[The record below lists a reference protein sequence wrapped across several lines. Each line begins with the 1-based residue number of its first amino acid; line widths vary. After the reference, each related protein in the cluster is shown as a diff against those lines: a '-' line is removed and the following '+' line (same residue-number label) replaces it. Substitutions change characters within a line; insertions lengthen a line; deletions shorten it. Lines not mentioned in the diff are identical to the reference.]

1 MVLDHLKFRS
11 KIMLILVLSAFGMAI
26 LVGMALVNL
35 KSEMMDARRL
45 KTKHLVQTATTLVG
59 HYVEQANFGTMMEDD
74 AKKAALE
81 AIAVLRYGDD
91 SYFWISDNA
100 NLMVMDPINQELNGK
115 DLSKITDPAGQA
127 VFAAMTAAVAKDG
140 AGFVEYLWPKPGT
153 TEAVG
158 KIAYVQGV
166 ADWGWIIGTGVY
178 VDDVD
183 VAFRKEL
190 MEQGVRVVVILVL
203 ALVLSYWIGSTMVAA
218 MGRLNKHMHALADG
232 DVTIEPA
239 GQGRRDEIGDMA
251 RAVVVFRDNAL
262 AMQALRTQQE
272 EERIQAENDRR
283 RVLANLADE
292 LEAGVSAA
300 AQAVN
305 AAAEQMRGAASGL
318 TKEAE
323 HAASETVI
331 VVSAVDQTAGNVET
345 VAAAA
350 EQLNASISEI
360 SRQVRQSAD
369 IARDAVQ
376 AAERTDMVVRGLTE
390 SAARIGQVVG
400 LINTIAAQT
409 NLLALNATIEAA
421 RAGDAGKGFAVVAGE
436 VKSLANQTAKATGE
450 ISLQITAIQT
460 STDQVVAAI
469 SGIGRTIDTMS
480 EISNSIAAA
489 VEQQGMATQEIARSV
504 GEASHGVQEVGTHMG
519 EVAQAADRTGTAA
532 RDMLAA
538 SGHLAEDARTLSSGL
553 ANFLGEV
560 RKM

>member
-1 MVLDHLKFRS
+1 MVLDNLKFRS

-35 KSEMMDARRL
+35 KSEMMEARRL
-45 KTKHLVQTATTLVG
+45 KTQNLVQTAASMVG
-59 HYVEQANFGTMMEDD
+59 HFVEQANFGTMMEDD

-81 AIAVLRYGDD
+81 AMAVLRYGDN
-91 SYFWISDNA
+91 SYFWITDTA
-100 NLMVMDPINQELNGK
+100 NKMVMDPINQELNGK
-115 DLSKITDPAGQA
+115 DLSTIADPAGKA
-127 VFAAMTAAVAKDG
+127 VFVAMTDVVAKDG
-140 AGFVEYLWPKPGT
+140 AGFVDYLWPKPGT
-153 TEAVG
+153 TEPVG
-158 KIAYVQGV
+158 KVAYVQGV
-166 ADWGWIIGTGVY
+166 PDWGWIVGTGVY

-190 MEQGVRVVVILVL
+190 VEQGVRVVVILVL
-203 ALVLSYWIGSTMVAA
+203 ALALSYWIGSTMVGA
-218 MGRLNKHMHALADG
+218 MARLTKSMHALADG

-251 RAVVVFRDNAL
+251 RTVVVFRDNAV
-262 AMQALRTQQE
+262 AMQAMREQQE
-272 EERIQAENDRR
+272 AARLQAENDRR
-283 RVLANLADE
+283 RVLAGLADE

-305 AAAEQMRGAASGL
+305 AAAQQMRGAAQGL
-318 TKEAE
+318 TEEAE
-323 HAASETVI
+323 HAASETAI

-350 EQLNASISEI
+350 EELNASIGEI

-369 IARDAVQ
+369 IAREAVQ
-376 AAERTDMVVRGLTE
+376 AAERTDVVVRGLTE
-390 SAARIGQVVG
+390 SAARIGEVVG

-421 RAGDAGKGFAVVAGE
+421 RAGEAGKGFAVVAGE

-450 ISLQITAIQT
+450 ITLQINAIQNN
-460 STDQVVAAI
+460 TDQVVTAI
-469 SGIGRTIDTMS
+469 SGIGRTIDKMS
-480 EISNSIAAA
+480 EISDSIAVA

-504 GEASHGVQEVGTHMG
+504 GEASQGVQDVGSHMG
-519 EVAQAADRTGTAA
+519 EVAQAADRTGVAA
-532 RDMLAA
+532 RDMLTA
-538 SGHLAEDARTLSSGL
+538 SDHLAEDARTLSAGL
-553 ANFLGEV
+553 ASFLGEV

>member
-1 MVLDHLKFRS
+1 MV
-11 KIMLILVLSAFGMAI
+11 V

-35 KSEMMDARRL
+35 KTEMMDARRL
-45 KTKHLVQTATTLVG
+45 KTQHLVQTATTMVG

-81 AIAVLRYGDD
+81 AVAVLRYGDG
-91 SYFWISDNA
+91 SYFWITDTSNT
-100 NLMVMDPINQELNGK
+100 MVMDPINQELNGK
-115 DLSKITDPAGQA
+115 DLSKIADATGKA
-127 VFAAMTAAVAKDG
+127 VFAAMTDVVAKDG
-140 AGFVEYLWPKPGT
+140 AGFVDYLWPKPGT
-153 TEAVG
+153 TEPVG
-158 KIAYVQGV
+158 KVAYVQAV

-183 VAFRKEL
+183 AAFRKEL
-190 MEQGVRVVVILVL
+190 VDQGVRVAVILVL
-203 ALVLSYWIGSTMVAA
+203 ALALSYWIGSTMVVA
-218 MGRLNKHMHALADG
+218 MGRLNKSMHALADG
-232 DVTIEPA
+232 DVSIEPA

-251 RAVVVFRDNAL
+251 RAVLVFRDNAV
-262 AMQALRTQQE
+262 AMQALRGQQE
-272 EERIQAENDRR
+272 AERVQAESDRR
-283 RVLANLADE
+283 RVLAQLADE
-292 LEAGVSAA
+292 LEAGVSSA

-318 TKEAE
+318 TEEAE

-350 EQLNASISEI
+350 EELNASINEI

-369 IARDAVQ
+369 IAHDAVQ
-376 AAERTDMVVRGLTE
+376 AAERTDVVVRGLTE
-390 SAARIGQVVG
+390 SAARIGEVVG

-450 ISLQITAIQT
+450 ISLQISAIQT
-460 STDQVVAAI
+460 NTDQVVGAI
-469 SGIGRTIDTMS
+469 SGIGRTIDKMA
-480 EISNSIAAA
+480 EIANSIAAA
-489 VEQQGMATQEIARSV
+489 VEQQGSATQEIARSV
-504 GEASHGVQEVGTHMG
+504 SEASKGVQDVGVHMG
-519 EVAQAADRTGTAA
+519 EVAQAADRTGNAA
-532 RDMLAA
+532 RDMLSA
-538 SGHLAEDARTLSSGL
+538 SDHLAEDARTLSVGL
-553 ANFLGEV
+553 ATFLGEV